1 MTSERN
7 VFIISAVDGTKLG
20 RFIMPAASWS
30 SPTPCNGR
38 LYVGA
43 NDWNLYCLAEY
54 NTANNRLTISLDNSK
69 ITSGEVVT
77 VAGQLSPASVQ
88 TVTLTFTKPDGS
100 KDIITVTSSNDGSF
114 SDTYQPDAVG
124 VWTVTA
130 SCQSDTQTL
139 TSESLSLEVTE
150 SSTTN
155 EILAQNWV
163 YIIIIVI
170 VALLVLLAA
179 VVYIRH
185 RTKQ

>member
-7 VFIISAVDGTKLG
+7 VFIFSAADGTKIG

-54 NTANNRLTISLDNSK
+54 NTANNRLTINLDKSR
-69 ITSGEVVT
+69 IASGELVT

-88 TVTLTFTKPDGS
+88 TVTLTFTRPDGS
-100 KDIITVTSSNDGSF
+100 KDTLTVTTSNDGSF
-114 SDTYQPDAVG
+114 SDTYQPNAVG

-150 SSTTN
+150 SSTAN

-163 YIIIIVI
+163 YILIIVI
-170 VALLVLLAA
+170 GALLVLLAA
-179 VVYIRH
+179 VVYTRR
-185 RTKQ
+185 RTKM